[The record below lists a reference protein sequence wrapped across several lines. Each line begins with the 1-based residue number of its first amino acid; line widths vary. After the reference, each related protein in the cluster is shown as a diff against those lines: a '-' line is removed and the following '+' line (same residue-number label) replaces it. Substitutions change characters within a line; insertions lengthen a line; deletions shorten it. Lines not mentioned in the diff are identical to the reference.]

1 MTQKPLGAIAALTFL
16 AVYSAADSPAN
27 AIELITNGD
36 FETGDY
42 TGWTK
47 NVQLGSD
54 GNLFNVPYAGGTTPS
69 SGLPYQSKYCGR
81 LIGFHIHRRARPWFR
96 TP

>member
-16 AVYSAADSPAN
+16 AVYSAVDSPAN

-42 TGWTK
+42 
-47 NVQLGSD
+47 LH
-54 GNLFNVPYAGGTTPS
+54 
-69 SGLPYQSKYCGR
+69 GLDEKCS
-81 LIGFHIHRRARPWFR
+81 IGK
-96 TP
+96 